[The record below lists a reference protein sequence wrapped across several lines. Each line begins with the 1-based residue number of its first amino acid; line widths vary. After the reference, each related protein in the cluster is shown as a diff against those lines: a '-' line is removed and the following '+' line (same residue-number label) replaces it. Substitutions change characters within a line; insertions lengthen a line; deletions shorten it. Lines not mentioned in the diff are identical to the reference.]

1 MLLDSFL
8 NRPSRAAP
16 ASARA
21 LPARAPGPLFSV
33 TADLEASSTNP
44 AAARAWLFDAIGAVG
59 SLRAA
64 GWTIER
70 TVGGR
75 SHPMRVSARDLAELW
90 GLAGA
95 AEESRPV
102 DAIRSRR
109 LPAPIVAAQPGLRAI
124 GLDAGRPV
132 LVPESLFARHFVL
145 LGRTGSGKST
155 ELVALAADDLRAGR
169 GFTFI
174 DPHGDAVARL
184 LDAVPRSR
192 PIGSTSSSSPR
203 RIIREGS
210 TRSSSTAPIRSSW
223 PPSSST
229 R

>member
-1 MLLDSFL
+1 M
-8 NRPSRAAP
+8 
-16 ASARA
+16 
-21 LPARAPGPLFSV
+21 

-64 GWTIER
+64 GWTIEA

-184 LDAVPRSR
+184 LDAVPAEQAQRVHL
-192 PIGSTSSSSPR
+192 PSSPR
-203 RIIREGS
+203 RIIRERS
-210 TRSSSTAPIRSSW
+210 TRSSSTVPIRSSL

-229 R
+229 RCTTCTSPGLRLRRTASCSTSARP